1 MIISRKEV
9 EQLSADVRRIVDG
22 HALDLRD
29 NLEGRL
35 SILKNDIHTLARR
48 LNNQAVNLQEDKARL
63 ADTLA
68 DISHQLKTPLTA
80 MMVMVD
86 LLEDAPS
93 RKQAEFIAN
102 IRQGLTQTGWLVNS
116 LLKMAKLESGTVVFN
131 PVNIAAQELIDL
143 ALSPLKIMLDIK
155 NQQVE
160 VSGDIT
166 VYCDVNWTAEA
177 LTNIIKNALEHSP
190 EGSIIKIAA
199 GDNPICRFIS
209 VADAGEGIPLVKIK
223 SLFQRFGGNS
233 QGIGIG
239 LPLAK
244 AIMRGQQGDIEVDGG
259 GKGQGAVFTLKFFL
273 DAHLMRKIKEVEEDA
288 DTRLRSHDEVWQA
301 LGEKYDI

>member
-35 SILKNDIHTLARR
+35 SILKNDIHTLACR
-48 LNNQAVNLQEDKARL
+48 LNNQAASLQEDKTRL

-86 LLEDAPS
+86 LLEDAPPQ
-93 RKQAEFIAN
+93 KQTEFTAN

-116 LLKMAKLESGTVVFN
+116 LLKMAKLESGTVAFN
-131 PVNIAAQELIDL
+131 PVATSVKDLIGL
-143 ALSPLKIMLDIK
+143 AVSPLKIMLDIK

-160 VSGDIT
+160 IMGNIEIF
-166 VYCDVNWTAEA
+166 CDLNWTAEA
-177 LTNIIKNALEHSP
+177 LTNVIKNALEHSP
-190 EGSIIKIAA
+190 EGSTVRISV
-199 GDNPICRFIS
+199 GENPICKFIS
-209 VADAGEGIPLVKIK
+209 VTDAGEGIPSTKIK
-223 SLFQRFGGNS
+223 SLFRRFGGDG
-233 QGIGIG
+233 QGTGIG

-244 AIMRGQQGDIEVDGG
+244 AIMRGQGGDIEVDAG
-259 GKGQGAVFTLKFFL
+259 GKGKGAAFTLKFFPEL
-273 DAHLMRKIKEVEEDA
+273 PPAIR
-288 DTRLRSHDEVWQA
+288 
-301 LGEKYDI
+301 G